1 MYAPFSACLV
11 QAGRGEDGGSGEVV
25 VVGGGEVA
33 VEAVGEVVG
42 EVVGGT
48 DGEADPGALDSPEDN
63 PLAVAF
69 APPSDREH
77 SAVDTDEGE

>member
-1 MYAPFSACLV
+1 M
-11 QAGRGEDGGSGEVV
+11 
-25 VVGGGEVA
+25 VGVA
-33 VEAVGEVVG
+33 DEA
-42 EVVGGT
+42 
-48 DGEADPGALDSPEDN
+48 ADPGALDNPEDN

>member
-1 MYAPFSACLV
+1 M
-11 QAGRGEDGGSGEVV
+11 
-25 VVGGGEVA
+25 
-33 VEAVGEVVG
+33 VGEA
-42 EVVGGT
+42 
-48 DGEADPGALDSPEDN
+48 DGEADPGALDNPEDN